1 MTNQSFG
8 VTSLT
13 WCQAEER
20 RPKLRVWSRFGRS
33 TGTPRPYVRTPE
45 VVAEHHTVIRAFYA
59 KYRLFAFVTG
69 ADMRLDSE
77 AITKRAFARLFAYWV
92 DYRSNP
98 EPHLLALVRREV
110 LSAREQINPETSL
123 VRTEELADVFGHV
136 VPAGSSVWMALLHV
150 DELPDRQREVLNAL
164 KVFGHS
170 VIKTSELLNMKPGT
184 VGPTFTAA
192 KKNLFVKG
200 LDDEDIDLLF
210 KFFQHQMGG
219 E

>member
-59 KYRLFAFVTG
+59 KY
-69 ADMRLDSE
+69 
-77 AITKRAFARLFAYWV
+77 RLFAYWV